1 MSRRRSGSHAS
12 RGSYTPRELRQ
23 VIGGLLPHVGLPV
36 LPAGLRQRWTARL
49 LVTCAV
55 LLAWQPAGSALADR
69 FDAARAAVVA
79 MYPGRRRPGRTYVG
93 FIAALARVSA
103 GLLAVVADAL
113 RRAVRQSA
121 EAAGC
126 WTVGGGGGGGGRCV
140 FGVDGTKVDCPMTK
154 ANEEA
159 FGLASRKNSWPQ
171 QLLTVLFHVGSGLPW
186 AFARGGARDSER
198 SHLLGMLDALPAGA
212 LLLADAG
219 FTGYELLRAVMAGG
233 GRSFVIRVG
242 SNVRLLTRLGYAVRE
257 YEGIV
262 YLWPAGQ
269 RKKACPP
276 LVLRLVTVHDGRGRR
291 VHLLTDVLDPRELG
305 DAAVA
310 ELYRRR
316 WGVELLFR
324 ALKQTLGRRKLLSDS
339 PAHAR
344 VELDWSVV
352 GLWVLELAHARS
364 AGADARRGTAAALR
378 AVRAAAAGR
387 GGGGGSLRQSLAA
400 AVRDGY
406 ARRGSKKARHWPHKK
421 RDRPPG
427 DPLAR
432 TATPEEVQLAQEI
445 KQRKAAA

>member
-1 MSRRRSGSHAS
+1 MSGRRIGKQSS
-12 RGSYTPRELRQ
+12 RGSYPPRELRQ
-23 VIGGLLPHVGLPV
+23 AIGGLLPHRGLPV
-36 LPAGLRQRWTARL
+36 LPADLRRRWTARL

-55 LLAWQPAGSALADR
+55 LLAWQPAGTTLADR

-79 MYPGRRRPGRTYVG
+79 MYPGRRRPGETYAG
-93 FIAALARVSA
+93 FVAALARWSA
-103 GLLAVVADAL
+103 SLLGVVVDAL
-113 RRAVRQSA
+113 RRAARRSA

-126 WTVGGGGGGGGRCV
+126 WTTGGRCV

-159 FGLASRKNSWPQ
+159 FGLASRRNSWPQ

-186 AFARGGARDSER
+186 AFARGGGRDSER
-198 SHLLGMLDALPAGA
+198 SHLRGMLGLLPAGA
-212 LLLADAG
+212 LLLLLADAG
-219 FTGYELLRAVMAGG
+219 FTGYDLLAAITAG

-242 SNVRLLTRLGYAVRE
+242 ANVRLLTRLGYAVRE

-262 YLWPAGQ
+262 YLWPAGRQ
-269 RKKACPP
+269 KQACPP
-276 LVLRLVTVHDGRGRR
+276 LVLRLVTVHDERGRR
-291 VHLLTDVLDPRELG
+291 VHLLTDVLDPRDLS

-310 ELYRRR
+310 DLYRRR
-316 WGVELLFR
+316 WTVELLFR
-324 ALKQTLGRRKLLSDS
+324 ALKQTLGRRKLLSDC

-364 AGADARRGTAAALR
+364 AGADARRSTAAALR
-378 AVRAAAAGR
+378 ALRAAAAGR
-387 GGGGGSLRQSLAA
+387 GGPLRRAMAA
-400 AVRDGY
+400 AVSDRY
-406 ARRGSKKARHWPHKK
+406 ARRASKKARHWPHKK

-427 DPLAR
+427 DPRAR
-432 TATPEEVQLAQEI
+432 TATPEEVRLAQEI

>member
-1 MSRRRSGSHAS
+1 MSRRRSGSQS
-12 RGSYTPRELRQ
+12 DGRSYPQRELRQ
-23 VIGGLLPHVGLPV
+23 AVADLLPHRGLPV
-36 LPAGLRQRWTARL
+36 LPTDLRRRWTARL

-55 LLAWQPAGSALADR
+55 LLAWAPGATLADR

-79 MYPGRRRPGRTYVG
+79 MYPGRRRPGRTYAG
-93 FIAALARVSA
+93 FIAALARSSA
-103 GLLAVVADAL
+103 SLLAVVADAL
-113 RRAVRQSA
+113 RRAARRSA
-121 EAAGC
+121 EAADS
-126 WTVGGGGGGGGRCV
+126 WTVEGRCV
-140 FGVDGTKVDCPMTK
+140 FGVDGTKVDCPMTR
-154 ANEEA
+154 ANEDA
-159 FGLASRKNSWPQ
+159 FGLASRTNSWPQ

-186 AFARGGARDSER
+186 AFARGGAKDSER
-198 SHLLGMLDALPAGA
+198 SHLLGMLGLLPAGA

-219 FTGYELLRAVMAGG
+219 FTGYDLLRAVMDG

-242 SNVRLLTRLGYAVRE
+242 ANVRLLTKLGYAVRE

-269 RKKACPP
+269 QKKACPP
-276 LVLRLVTVHDGRGRR
+276 LVLRLVTVNDGRRR
-291 VHLLTDVLDPRELG
+291 VHLLTDVLDAGELS

-310 ELYRRR
+310 ALYRRR

-324 ALKQTLGRRKLLSDS
+324 SLKQTLGRRKLLSDG

-352 GLWVLELAHARS
+352 GLWALDLVHARS
-364 AGADARRGTAAALR
+364 AGAAARRSTASALR
-378 AVRAAAAGR
+378 AVRAAMAGR
-387 GGGGGSLRQSLAA
+387 RGGRGRLRQTLAA
-400 AVRDGY
+400 AVCDGY
-406 ARRGSKKARHWPHKK
+406 ARRGPKKARHWPHKK

>member
-1 MSRRRSGSHAS
+1 MSGRRIGKQSS
-12 RGSYTPRELRQ
+12 RGSYPPRELRQ
-23 VIGGLLPHVGLPV
+23 AIGELLPHRGLPV
-36 LPAGLRQRWTARL
+36 LPTDLRERWTARL

-55 LLAWQPAGSALADR
+55 LLAWQPAGATLADR

-79 MYPGRRRPGRTYVG
+79 MYPGRRRPGETYAG
-93 FIAALARVSA
+93 FVAALARWSA
-103 GLLAVVADAL
+103 SLLGVVVDAL
-113 RRAVRQSA
+113 RRAARRSA

-126 WTVGGGGGGGGRCV
+126 WTIGGRVV

-171 QLLTVLFHVGSGLPW
+171 QLLTVLFHAGTGLPW
-186 AFARGGARDSER
+186 AFARGGARASER
-198 SHLLGMLDALPAGA
+198 SHLLGMLDLLPAGA

-219 FTGYELLRAVMAGG
+219 FTGYDLLAAVIAG

-242 SNVRLLTRLGYAVRE
+242 GNVRLLTRLGYAVRE
-257 YEGIV
+257 HEGIV
-262 YLWPAGQ
+262 YLWPAGRQ
-269 RKKACPP
+269 KKAFPP
-276 LVLRLVTVHDGRGRR
+276 LVLRLVTVTDGRGRR
-291 VHLLTDVLDPRELG
+291 VHLLTDVLDAAELS

-310 ELYRRR
+310 DLYRRR
-316 WGVELLFR
+316 WTVELLFR
-324 ALKQTLGRRKLLSDS
+324 SLKQTLGRRKVLSDC

-352 GLWVLELAHARS
+352 GLWALELIHARA
-364 AGADARRGTAAALR
+364 AGAGAGAPRRSAASALR

-387 GGGGGSLRQSLAA
+387 GGSLRRALAA
-400 AVRDGY
+400 AVCDGY

-421 RDRPPG
+421 RDRRPG
-427 DPLAR
+427 APLAR

-445 KQRKAAA
+445 KQRKVAA